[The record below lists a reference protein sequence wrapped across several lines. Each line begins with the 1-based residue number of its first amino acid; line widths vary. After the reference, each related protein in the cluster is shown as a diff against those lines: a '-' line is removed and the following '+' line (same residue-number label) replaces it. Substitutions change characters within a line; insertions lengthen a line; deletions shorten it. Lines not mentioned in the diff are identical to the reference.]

1 MSNHFSFFWY
11 YLDVLAL
18 GDTKI
23 QNSIINLGEVPN
35 FVTVDTIISLV
46 KSLFKVTLVDTI

>member
-1 MSNHFSFFWY
+1 MSKHFSFLWY

-23 QNSIINLGEVPN
+23 PNSNINFGKVPN

-46 KSLFKVTLVDTI
+46 QSLFKVTLVDTI